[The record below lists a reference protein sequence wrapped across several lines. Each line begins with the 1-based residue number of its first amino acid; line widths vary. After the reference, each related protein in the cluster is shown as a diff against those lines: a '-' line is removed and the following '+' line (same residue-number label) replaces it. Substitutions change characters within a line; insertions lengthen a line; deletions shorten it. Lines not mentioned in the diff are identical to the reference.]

1 MSDDGWR
8 KSSFSAPRNSNCVEV
23 WESWRTSSYTNHGG
37 GNCVETR
44 LSVVRWSKSSRSS
57 AQSPNCV
64 EVGEAWH
71 KSSYSAP
78 QNANCVEVAE
88 TPREVLV
95 RDTQN
100 RGDGHL
106 AFSAVEW
113 VAFVKGT
120 REGAL

>member
-1 MSDDGWR
+1 LNTSWQT
-8 KSSFSAPRNSNCVEV
+8 STYSNQ
-23 WESWRTSSYTNHGG
+23 GG
-37 GNCVETR
+37 GECVETR
-44 LSVVRWSKSSRSS
+44 LSVVRWSKSSHS
-57 AQSPNCV
+57 AAQNANCV

-78 QNANCVEVAE
+78 KNANCVEVAGA
-88 TPREVLV
+88 PREVLV

-113 VAFVKGT
+113 AAFVKGA

>member
-1 MSDDGWR
+1 
-8 KSSFSAPRNSNCVEV
+8 
-23 WESWRTSSYTNHGG
+23 
-37 GNCVETR
+37 
-44 LSVVRWSKSSRSS
+44 VVRWSKSSHS
-57 AQSPNCV
+57 AAQNANCV
-64 EVGEAWH
+64 EVGEAWR
-71 KSSYSAP
+71 KSSYS
-78 QNANCVEVAE
+78 NDTGGECVEVAE
-88 TPREVLV
+88 SPREVLV